1 MLRAGVSTACLY
13 PRLLE
18 DALYDLALYGVS
30 HVEVF
35 INSHSELRRGFI
47 DTLATLMERFGMTCA
62 SLHPYTSELETMLLF
77 SEYPRRTADFF
88 DYCRLYFT
96 AMQRLGAKIFVLHG
110 SRVPTNL
117 VNRPQYYERYQ
128 MLASLGREYGV
139 IVAQENVSRCASAS
153 LEFLEDMKRNLGGEA
168 RFVLDIKQ
176 AVRARAD
183 PMKMLESLG
192 ESVVHVHMSDYGSY
206 GDCLLLGRGRLPLS
220 TFLEKLMRVSP
231 NASVILELYRQG
243 FGSTADLVENYHL
256 LESKIRAVMSSM
268 SAQRPEVRG

>member
-18 DALYDLALYGVS
+18 EALYDLALSGVS

-35 INSHSELRRGFI
+35 INSHSELRKSFV
-47 DTLATLMERFGMTCA
+47 DTLARIMDRFDMTCA
-62 SLHPYTSELETMLLF
+62 SLHPYTSELETLLLF

-117 VNRPQYYERYQ
+117 VNRPQYYERFQ
-128 MLASLGREYGV
+128 MLSSLGREYGV
-139 IVAQENVSRCASAS
+139 TVAQENVSRCASGS
-153 LEFLEDMKRNLGGEA
+153 LEFLEDMKRNLGDEA
-168 RFVLDIKQ
+168 HFVLDIKQ

-192 ESVVHVHMSDYGSY
+192 GNVVHVHMSDYGAY
-206 GDCLLLGRGRLPLS
+206 GDCLLLGQGRLPVG
-220 TFLEKLMRVSP
+220 TFLEKLSLLSP
-231 NASVILELYRQG
+231 DASVILELYRQG

-256 LESKIRAVMSSM
+256 LENKIAT
-268 SAQRPEVRG
+268 AQRKITYPYSG